1 LLQGR
6 GLEPRSTVEGESVTA
21 RARKKNYDLEALRR
35 DAKSGSWQPLYYVS
49 GSESLLAEEA
59 VSIIV
64 AAAIPADMR
73 DFNLDVFSGDDEA
86 ARQFLAQA
94 QSFPFMAERRVVV
107 VRRIEKMNFDLRA
120 ETAFLEYLAKPVPS
134 TILVLVGKLDRR
146 KKLTQA
152 IEKQACT
159 VDVGELPD
167 RALPGWVRDRFKE
180 RGMQTSEAASTQL
193 VQLVGS
199 NLLDLRNEVDKV
211 VARFGDQKN
220 IGEAEIVD
228 TVGSY
233 RQEEIWAISR
243 AFRQDNM
250 AGFLAALSRV
260 LDVDD
265 EPIRVAAVLAN
276 RVNSLL
282 RIKLIQA
289 KGVRSSNEVSR
300 RAKIPPFLL
309 DEQLRQAQTFSSR
322 QLGLWLRNLQSADV
336 QMKSVRLP
344 QRFVLER
351 ALVNSFLEQEMM

>member
-1 LLQGR
+1 M
-6 GLEPRSTVEGESVTA
+6 TA

-35 DAKSGSWQPLYYVS
+35 DTKRGNWQPLYYVS

-59 VSIIV
+59 VALVI
-64 AAAIPADMR
+64 AAAIPATMR

-86 ARQFLAQA
+86 SRQFLAQA

-120 ETAFLEYLAKPVPS
+120 ENAFLEYLANPVPS

-159 VDVGELPD
+159 VDVEALPD
-167 RALPGWVRDRFKE
+167 HALPGWVRDRFRE
-180 RGMQTSEAASTQL
+180 RGVQTTEAACAQL

-199 NLLDLRNEVDKV
+199 GLLDLRNEVDKV
-211 VARFGDQKN
+211 VARFGDQKS
-220 IGEAEIVD
+220 IGEKEIVD
-228 TVGSY
+228 TVGTY
-233 RQEEIWAISR
+233 RQEEIWAVSR

-260 LDVDD
+260 LDVED

-276 RVNSLL
+276 RVTSLL

-289 KGVRSSNEVSR
+289 QGARSTHEVAR
-300 RAKIPPFLL
+300 RARIAPFLL
-309 DEQLRQAQTFSSR
+309 EEQMNQARTFSSR

-344 QRFVLER
+344 QRYVLER
-351 ALVNSFLEQEMM
+351 ALMNSFLEQEMM

>member
-1 LLQGR
+1 
-6 GLEPRSTVEGESVTA
+6 VTA
-21 RARKKNYDLEALRR
+21 RARKKNFDLEALRR
-35 DAKSGSWQPLYYVS
+35 EASSGKWQPLYYVS

-59 VSIIV
+59 VALV
-64 AAAIPADMR
+64 TAAIPADMR
-73 DFNLDVFSGDDEA
+73 DFNVDVFSGDDEA

-107 VRRIEKMNFDLRA
+107 VRRIEKMNFDVRA
-120 ETAFLEYLAKPVPS
+120 ENAFLEYLSHPVPS

-152 IEKQACT
+152 IEKQACIVE
-159 VDVGELPD
+159 VDALDD
-167 RALPGWVRDRFKE
+167 RALPGWVRERFRE
-180 RGMQTSEAASTQL
+180 RGMQASEATCAQL

-199 NLLDLRNEVDKV
+199 GLLDLRNEIDKV
-211 VARFGDQKN
+211 VARFGDQKS
-220 IGEAEIVD
+220 IGTDEIVD

-250 AGFLAALSRV
+250 AGFLAALSRI

-282 RIKLIQA
+282 RIKLIQQQGA
-289 KGVRSSNEVSR
+289 RSTQDVAR
-300 RAKIPPFLL
+300 RARIPPFLL
-309 DEQLRQAQTFSSR
+309 EEQLNQARTFSSR

-344 QRFVLER
+344 QRYVLER